1 LISFFTSN
9 EQSLH
14 GVQDVMKRARAGHGR
29 LPVDRMKLLVV
40 PVPSRDESGS
50 EYELADE
57 WRGRYAEALGE
68 FFADWTPKDED
79 PKNVL
84 DFLKIPYFAYWSF
97 GERVPVLEERDPEN
111 PKTLAYAYQPLA
123 RLVLTKLDWSEARA
137 GTMST
142 ELSRKHEAEAEQARL
157 EARRLEEQGARNRE
171 AMAKTKR
178 FLEGRLTEQVKNLRR
193 LALRYRRIMLLL
205 IVAGGGSGLMF
216 PVAYYL
222 YTQEGPVTLFTEFQV
237 VAAMYFSA
245 VVAAIA
251 LLLWRVARF
260 DTRARIADM
269 GAKELESRASL
280 FSARVGAD
288 NAEDELQAFVG
299 EIEQKVSEI
308 QWAIS
313 HPRKFYSSAT
323 Q

>member
-1 LISFFTSN
+1 
-9 EQSLH
+9 
-14 GVQDVMKRARAGHGR
+14 
-29 LPVDRMKLLVV
+29 
-40 PVPSRDESGS
+40 
-50 EYELADE
+50 
-57 WRGRYAEALGE
+57 
-68 FFADWTPKDED
+68 
-79 PKNVL
+79 
-84 DFLKIPYFAYWSF
+84 
-97 GERVPVLEERDPEN
+97 
-111 PKTLAYAYQPLA
+111 
-123 RLVLTKLDWSEARA
+123 
-137 GTMST
+137 
-142 ELSRKHEAEAEQARL
+142 
-157 EARRLEEQGARNRE
+157 
-171 AMAKTKR
+171 
-178 FLEGRLTEQVKNLRR
+178 
-193 LALRYRRIMLLL
+193 
-205 IVAGGGSGLMF
+205 MF